1 MMPTVRT
8 GMSLL
13 FLAAALASC
22 NGPSDEPSNTQSE
35 DDAAERQEAMHD
47 EEWLESSIASVLD
60 KQIPSDGSI
69 SVTKEGSF
77 VLLPS
82 TWICGHPSEPDLAMR
97 EVGLGAPGLHGRP
110 IADALMTMGLDTH
123 VQGSRRH
130 RDVISSV
137 CGAPGDGNI
146 QYRGVIRPN
155 PEGSPYRLDIVI
167 WQETA
172 NHRAFWAGSVA
183 RPYLPTWEGPL
194 RVDRDGNLPDGT
206 PYWSLSSDAWALSE
220 KFAEELIAGAGI
232 PGT

>member
-1 MMPTVRT
+1 MMQTANVGTSP
-8 GMSLL
+8 L
-13 FLAAALASC
+13 FLLAALAAC
-22 NGPSDEPSNTQSE
+22 NATGDEPSNTQSD
-35 DDAAERQEAMHD
+35 DDAVERQQAMHD
-47 EEWLESSIASVLD
+47 EAWLESSITAALD
-60 KQIPSDGSI
+60 KKIPSDGSI
-69 SVTKEGSF
+69 SVTQEGSF

-97 EVGLGAPGLHGRP
+97 ELRLGAPGLHGRP
-110 IADALMTMGLDTH
+110 IADALTTMGLDTH

-155 PEGSPYRLDIVI
+155 SEDRPYRLDIVV

-206 PYWSLSSDAWALSE
+206 PYWSPSSDGRALSE
-220 KFAEELIAGAGI
+220 DFAKELIAGGE
-232 PGT
+232 P